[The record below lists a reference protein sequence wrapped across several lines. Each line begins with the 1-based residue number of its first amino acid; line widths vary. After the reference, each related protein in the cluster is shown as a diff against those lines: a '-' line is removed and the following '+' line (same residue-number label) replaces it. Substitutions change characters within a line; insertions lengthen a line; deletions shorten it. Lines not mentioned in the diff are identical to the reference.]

1 MPNRRTFFHHI
12 AAAGALGTLTGLAR
26 AAPANPEQKAAAGLY
41 LASGN
46 VKINDRIATRGMR
59 VLAGDTLTTG
69 PGSTAIYVIGQDA
82 YLQRDTSTVT
92 LVGDSLISGLRILN
106 GKLLAVFG
114 KGRKNIQTATSTI
127 GIRGTGCYLEADGE
141 RTYFCLCYGEAD
153 LVPASTPDAVTHMTS
168 DYHEAVWI
176 PADAR
181 RQAISKAPM
190 INHTDAELMLLES
203 LTGRLPPFSGKQMQK
218 GHSGY

>member
-153 LVPASTPDAVTHMTS
+153 LVPAST
-168 DYHEAVWI
+168 
-176 PADAR
+176 R